1 VIKKRRYT
9 QQYLM
14 TASKPQSSHFVL
26 RHDACSSRKRPF
38 AGTLNVSRPIFLKP
52 EPNTILVVDDDVD
65 TREAWGEFLTI
76 NGYTVV
82 CAENG
87 QAALD
92 QISTWPEPPL
102 LIVLDML
109 MPVMDGRTF
118 MQQVRRH
125 HRLKDVPI
133 IVTTSEPRLSA
144 NLLGAAA
151 ILTKPVTP
159 TKFFVSGA

>member
-1 VIKKRRYT
+1 MIAAKPPSSLLSCGMMHAVIGST
-9 QQYLM
+9 
-14 TASKPQSSHFVL
+14 SSL
-26 RHDACSSRKRPF
+26 
-38 AGTLNVSRPIFLKP
+38 GTLNVGRPIFLKT
-52 EPNTILVVDDDVD
+52 EPNTILVVDDDID

-76 NGYTVV
+76 NGYAVA
-82 CAENG
+82 CADNG

-92 QISTWPEPPL
+92 QICTWHEPPV

-125 HRLKDVPI
+125 HCLKDVPI
-133 IVTTSEPRLSA
+133 IVTTSDPRLA
-144 NLLGAAA
+144 TNLLGVAA

-159 TKFFVSGA
+159 TKFLSLVRNFLQPPAEA